1 MRRKKWTRNSKKK
14 RILITL
20 LVVIMLVNLLV
31 FNKVTVNA
39 EPTGGGTS
47 ANATTR
53 SMLEFFR
60 TDRTVLNVDAVTK
73 DELQVYGV
81 FISNF
86 FVPGQTTIKDISGD
100 GDTSI
105 SKKVAEKFFG
115 SASAEQ
121 TTNVK
126 GLNTKI
132 SDAILKGL
140 REDTK
145 NFGLYK
151 SKEDV
156 NSERVMTGEDLYK
169 MFAGSSRTILN
180 GNGEKIFDLNDD
192 AIQGTLQLLCAFSPE
207 LVFDKDKGLRSFTG
221 LYIDGLGNIWASYN
235 INGAKV
241 TIEEYVLF
249 LPACMNP
256 IVFKNKN
263 SNLLKLPLNNAFAM
277 GAVLKTTENF
287 LSNANFMTPYYNL
300 KSNFT
305 NGSSKGAQMNA
316 ANMASLMGV
325 ESPFSHLLGKSDY
338 LILGNDWERNPA
350 NSVKEF
356 VSKGTNSKVNA
367 NDTKIMLT
375 MDVDKLTNAQKYFK
389 DDSSLSTDEKSNLFF
404 YFMGGN
410 TYSMSNIE
418 DTMYYFSGVIG
429 ANGDQGS
436 WKEDDSLIK
445 GQRLFFKNTNSSVP
459 SEGQFYNGSYF
470 ASPFNKFL
478 VNYFDKPESDRL
490 NFLTNWIK
498 SNTVNTRVK
507 NTDAKVIALNNFL
520 STGDFKTD
528 DVDVLNDAMQLFK
541 TSSDNLVFNMLPQSN
556 HVSRTVIESRW
567 FGIITDDEI
576 VGFGVTDG
584 DYEFSYQSYAVRTHP
599 KRTFSDP
606 GLPDPFEFSN
616 GGGKLTTADTRAQQ
630 KVGTLFHTFMTYR
643 IFSMNSTFTQHLT
656 GSIYAGDKY
665 NGPGGRKF
673 TARTA
678 VMNDVNN
685 WPGIYWG
692 YMVSMLNAQKN
703 EDGKWD
709 STPYSNNL
717 LPYMV
722 FSVQG
727 GSFDLNNVLSSSGLS
742 STEDETIE
750 EMQIDIIKK
759 IYSLLSEGYSAYR
772 DSLIKSTQDSWI
784 ISTHRNITGSWADNV
799 LSVSAGGGGAYAS
812 VVGYINTPGLYEV
825 PITSWILK
833 DYYIIYALL
842 LLIVIISLVAM
853 CLTGVRT
860 VREGL
865 LIFVIMCGALLLPQY
880 LLGNV
885 IDLTNK
891 VGDKIYSERFNYWAI
906 TQHQQS
912 LTNLKSARQ
921 SRDEMQYIIAQTME
935 NAKNV
940 YSTDAGVRVRW
951 MAPKKDNVFQSIFTD
966 KNMTQSLQSDTT
978 IFRWLFN
985 SFFNQEEYVYN
996 DPLATY
1002 LYRPYN
1008 AIVQEA
1014 NNNFT
1019 AMQSANIDKVSIKNE
1034 ITNGKRANASLSDY
1048 KFKYITNPNS
1058 SNIKYTDEQ
1067 KNLINISKT
1076 YSPDTDIEKME
1087 IYRYWIMSNSSV
1099 TRSLFKTNYDLD
1111 TNAGLVGYDSTDATA
1126 QSYLLATESP
1136 FYYFYNVFKTRYKSV
1151 NGQFKSA
1158 LLTED
1163 VYLVNQD
1170 NTRVDGKIRDF
1181 LDLEGLFTYVIPYLN
1196 QGNSYVHEWTGRHGS
1211 SVESFD
1217 FSQAIDSTKSA
1228 ELIQEYNEAQ
1238 LKKDAMEKVWKMYA
1252 PWVDQLYSLDVM
1264 NQKVSIARGKVY
1276 VEDTLD
1282 PASYEAVG
1290 RPMIFSEADMY
1301 AKNYSVSE
1309 LSDVEIRIQRV
1320 LSSTYTDLMYLSNY
1334 YDFDDEVLISAA
1346 AMMATFNFNREFSET
1361 RIIGEN
1367 TMLYPQSFE
1376 LKNFNYDAFMRLTLL
1391 NATGEPLMA
1400 EEDLYVRVLSKTS
1413 VFTGIL
1419 LLLKD
1424 ITAVILI
1431 PAAKTIVMLMLLFL
1445 GLLITISCVV
1455 SPPEKLL
1462 KTLSKYILVPTVMF
1476 LGSNIIFAFS
1486 ISLFM
1491 GEGLTGYVG
1500 GRLPTAGVT
1509 DPTIT
1514 MLLMAILDIIYL
1526 YVQFKIIKL
1535 LVVSFKSFGSST
1547 LFGTLA
1553 LVAGA
1558 TSMIGGKIKNIA
1570 KNRFSF
1576 GRNKY
1581 SSYSVPSGS
1590 SGSSGSGGTDEDY
1603 GFNDEDSS
1611 NSSGGIGYESS
1622 SAIDFG
1628 KSDSKNMTK
1637 GIEDEINRLASKP
1650 SDSTVSK
1657 TENSHSINSDSSIDI
1672 NPELSLSAHSWA
1684 VLRHLLESDTSTIS
1698 SKSIGHK
1705 KIDFKY
1711 SLKNVGDSVSNTAYK
1726 AYKGAGNDMH
1736 YLKDKGVKGIAEDV
1750 KDTAVGVVN
1759 KGKDFVVDSA
1769 KSGVDTVVDSAKSGV
1784 DTAVD
1789 SAKSGVDTAVGYYA
1803 DLQEYDAEK
1812 RERMASRKRSL
1823 ERKRMAS
1830 RKRSLELELK
1840 ELCKANSMREKARM
1854 TRAKAELLKSKKVD
1868 NSSKNN
1874 Q

>member
-20 LVVIMLVNLLV
+20 LVVIMLVNLLA

-156 NSERVMTGEDLYK
+156 NSGRVMTGEDLYK

-180 GNGEKIFDLNDD
+180 GNGEKIFNLNDD

-241 TIEEYVLF
+241 TIEEYILF

-305 NGSSKGAQMNA
+305 SGSSKSAQMNA

-338 LILGNDWERNPA
+338 LILGNDWLRNPA

-356 VSKGTNSKVNA
+356 VSKGTNSKVNS

-375 MDVDKLTNAQKYFK
+375 MDVDKLANAQKYFK
-389 DDSSLSTDEKSNLFF
+389 DDSSLSTGEKGDLFD
-404 YFMGGN
+404 YFLGGN
-410 TYSMSNIE
+410 TYSMGNIE
-418 DTMYYFSGVIG
+418 DTMYYFSGVNG

-445 GQRLFFKNTNSSVP
+445 GQRLFFKNTNPSIP

-498 SNTVNTRVK
+498 SNTVNTKVK

-520 STGDFKTD
+520 STGDFKTN

-556 HVSRTVIESRW
+556 HISGTVLNSGW
-567 FGIITDDEI
+567 FKIKENAT
-576 VGFGVTDG
+576 VGFGLTYG
-584 DYEFSYQSYAVRTHP
+584 DNEFAYQSYAVRTP
-599 KRTFSDP
+599 RRIFLDP
-606 GLPDPFEFSN
+606 DLPDPFEFSN
-616 GGGKLTTADTRAQQ
+616 WGGKLTTADTKAQQ
-630 KVGTLFHTFMTYR
+630 KVGMLFHTFMTYR

-665 NGPGGRKF
+665 KGPGGREF

-709 STPYSNNL
+709 SSPYSNNL

-750 EMQIDIIKK
+750 KMQIDITKK

-784 ISTHRNITGSWADNV
+784 ISTHRSITGSWADNV
-799 LSVSAGGGGAYAS
+799 LSVSAGGGGTYSS

-865 LIFVIMCGALLLPQY
+865 LIFVIMCGALVLPQY

-885 IDLTNK
+885 IDLSNK

-921 SRDEMQYIIAQTME
+921 SGDEMQYIIAQTME

-940 YSTDAGVRVRW
+940 YSTDAGVRVKW

-1019 AMQSANIDKVSIKNE
+1019 AMQSANIDKVGIKNE

-1111 TNAGLVGYDSTDATA
+1111 TNAGLVGYDSADATA
-1126 QSYLLATESP
+1126 QAYLLATESP

-1238 LKKDAMEKVWKMYA
+1238 LKKDAMEKVWKMYT

-1264 NQKVSIARGKVY
+1264 NQKVSIAKGKVY

-1376 LKNFNYDAFMRLTLL
+1376 LKNFNYDAFMRLALL

-1431 PAAKTIVMLMLLFL
+1431 PTAKTIVMLMLLVL

-1462 KTLSKYILVPTVMF
+1462 KTLSKYILVPAAMF

-1535 LVVSFKSFGSST
+1535 LVVSFKSFGNST

-1553 LVAGA
+1553 LVTGA
-1558 TSMIGGKIKNIA
+1558 ASMIGGKIKNIA
-1570 KNRFSF
+1570 KNGFSF

-1581 SSYSVPSGS
+1581 SSYSVP

-1611 NSSGGIGYESS
+1611 NSSGGIGYKSS

-1628 KSDSKNMTK
+1628 KSNSKNMTK

-1650 SDSTVSK
+1650 SDSTVSR
-1657 TENSHSINSDSSIDI
+1657 TENSHSINSDSS
-1672 NPELSLSAHSWA
+1672 
-1684 VLRHLLESDTSTIS
+1684 LESDTSTIS

-1705 KIDFKY
+1705 MIDFKY

-1726 AYKGAGNDMH
+1726 AYKGAGNVMH

-1769 KSGVDTVVDSAKSGV
+1769 KSGVGTV
-1784 DTAVD
+1784 
-1789 SAKSGVDTAVGYYA
+1789 VGYYA

-1823 ERKRMAS
+1823 E
-1830 RKRSLELELK
+1830 LELK
-1840 ELCKANSMREKARM
+1840 ELYKANSMREKARM

-1868 NSSKNN
+1868 NSSKLNA
-1874 Q
+1874 